1 LWDLTLP
8 DLELTPVYLLLA
20 DISGYTRFVTI
31 HGASVLHAEEIIT
44 KLMEA
49 VLDAAAAPLVLN
61 KLEGDAAFLY
71 APAGEH
77 AREVGEQLV
86 RQVLGFFAAFK
97 AEQQAL
103 IKAGEGGCT
112 CDACCNIGEL
122 KLKTILHSGSVVM
135 KKVRQLLE
143 LAGGDV
149 ILAHRLLK
157 SSLAAKEYLMVTE
170 KFYEMG
176 GGLPDQAPEYH
187 TDTFE
192 EIGDVK
198 TLVYYPETAPLTI
211 PATRPLTRPAGIANG
226 LALFFRPLWRRL
238 TWQRRTFHNLPA

>member
-1 LWDLTLP
+1 LWDLTLS
-8 DLELTPVYLLLA
+8 DLELTPAYLLLV
-20 DISGYTRFVTI
+20 DISGYTRFVTL

-44 KLMEA
+44 KLLEA

-86 RQVLGFFAAFK
+86 RQVLGFFEAFK
-97 AEQQAL
+97 VQQQAL

-122 KLKTILHSGSVVM
+122 KLKTILHSGPVVM
-135 KKVRQLLE
+135 KKVRQLEE

-170 KFYEMG
+170 KFYAMG
-176 GGLPDQAPEYH
+176 GGVPDQTPEPH

-198 TLVYYPETAPLTI
+198 TLIYYPAGANLAI
-211 PATRPLTRPAGIANG
+211 PATRRFTRPSGIATG
-226 LALFFRPLWRRL
+226 LKLFFRPLWRRL
-238 TWQRRTFHNLPA
+238 TWHRLTFHNLPA

>member
-1 LWDLTLP
+1 MS
-8 DLELTPVYLLLA
+8 DLEITPVYLLLA
-20 DISGYTRFVTI
+20 DISGYTRFVTL

-49 VLDAAAAPLVLN
+49 VLDATAEPLVLN

-71 APAGEH
+71 APAGEN

-97 AEQQAL
+97 AQQQAL
-103 IKAGEGGCT
+103 IKAGEGGCV

-122 KLKTILHSGSVVM
+122 KLKTILHSGPVVM
-135 KKVRQLLE
+135 KKVRQLEE

-157 SSLAAKEYLMVTE
+157 SRLAAKEFIMMTE

-176 GGLPDQAPEYH
+176 GGVPDQTPQSF

-198 TLVYYPETAPLTI
+198 TLVYYPVTAPLTI
-211 PATRPLTRPAGIANG
+211 PTTRRLTRPSGIANG
-226 LALFFRPLWRRL
+226 ITLYFRPFWRRL

>member
-1 LWDLTLP
+1 LP

-20 DISGYTRFVTI
+20 DISGYTRFVTL

-44 KLMEA
+44 RLMEA
-49 VLDAAAAPLVLN
+49 VLDAAGEPLVLN

-71 APAGEH
+71 APAGDN
-77 AREVGEQLV
+77 ARAVGEQLV
-86 RQVLGFFAAFK
+86 RQVLGFFEAFK
-97 AEQQAL
+97 AQQQAL
-103 IKAGEGGCT
+103 IKAAEGGCT
-112 CDACCNIGEL
+112 CDACCNIDDL
-122 KLKTILHSGSVVM
+122 KLKAILHSGSVVV
-135 KKVRQLLE
+135 KKVRQLEE

-149 ILAHRLLK
+149 IVAHRLLK

-176 GGLPDQAPEYH
+176 GGVPDQKPEPH

-198 TLVYYPETAPLTI
+198 TLVYYPVTPPLAI
-211 PATRPLTRPAGIANG
+211 PATPRFTRPSAIAGG
-226 LALFFRPLWRRL
+226 LKFFFRPLWRRL
-238 TWQRRTFHNLPA
+238 TWQRQTFHNLPI

>member
-1 LWDLTLP
+1 LRDLTVP
-8 DLELTPVYLLLA
+8 DLELTPVFLLLA
-20 DISGYTRFVTI
+20 DISGYTRFVTL

-49 VLDAAAAPLVLN
+49 VLDAAAEPLVLN

-71 APAGEH
+71 APAGEQ
-77 AREVGEQLV
+77 ARQVGEQLV

-135 KKVRQLLE
+135 KKVRQLAE

-149 ILAHRLLK
+149 IVAHRLLK

-176 GGLPDQAPEYH
+176 GGVPDQEPEHH

-192 EIGDVK
+192 EIGDIK
-198 TLVYYPETAPLTI
+198 TLVYYPATAPLTL
-211 PATRPLTRPAGIANG
+211 PATRPLTRPGGIARG

-238 TWQRRTFHNLPA
+238 TRQRQTFHNLPG

>member
-8 DLELTPVYLLLA
+8 GLELTPVYLLLA
-20 DISGYTRFVTI
+20 DISGYTRFVTL
-31 HGASVLHAEEIIT
+31 HGASILHAEEIIT
-44 KLMEA
+44 KLLEA
-49 VLDAAAAPLVLN
+49 VLDAAAEPLVLN

-71 APAGEH
+71 APAGDN
-77 AREVGEQLV
+77 ARKVGEQIV
-86 RQVLGFFAAFK
+86 RQVLGFFEAFTV
-97 AEQQAL
+97 EQQAL

-122 KLKTILHSGSVVM
+122 KLKTILHSGLVVM
-135 KKVRQLLE
+135 KKVRQLEE

-157 SSLAAKEYLMVTE
+157 SRLAAKEYLMVTE

-176 GGLPDQAPEYH
+176 GGVPDQAPEPH

-198 TLVYYPETAPLTI
+198 TLIYYPTTLPLTI
-211 PATRPLTRPAGIANG
+211 PATRRFTRPSGIANG
-226 LALFFRPLWRRL
+226 LALFCRPLWRRL
-238 TWQRRTFHNLPA
+238 TWRHRTFHNLPG

>member
-1 LWDLTLP
+1 MAA
-8 DLELTPVYLLLA
+8 LELTPVYLVLA
-20 DISGYTRFVTI
+20 DISGYTRFVTL

-44 KLMEA
+44 NLIEA
-49 VLDAAAAPLVLN
+49 VLDAAAEPLVLN

-71 APAGEH
+71 APAAENP
-77 AREVGEQLV
+77 REVGEQLV
-86 RQVLGFFAAFK
+86 RQVLGFFEAFK
-97 AEQQAL
+97 AQQQAL

-122 KLKTILHSGSVVM
+122 KLKAILHSGPVVM
-135 KKVRQLLE
+135 KKVRQLEE

-157 SSLAAKEYLMVTE
+157 SSLTAKEYLMVTE

-176 GGLPDQAPEYH
+176 GGVPDQAPVPH

-198 TLVYYPETAPLTI
+198 TLVYYPATAPLTI
-211 PATRPLTRPAGIANG
+211 PATPRFTRPLAIAKG
-226 LALFFRPLWRRL
+226 LTLFFRPLWRRL

>member
-1 LWDLTLP
+1 LP
-8 DLELTPVYLLLA
+8 ELELTPVYLLLA
-20 DISGYTRFVTI
+20 DISGYTRFVTL
-31 HGASVLHAEEIIT
+31 HGASILHAEEIIT

-49 VLDAAAAPLVLN
+49 VLDAAAEPLVLN

-77 AREVGEQLV
+77 AQEVGEQVV
-86 RQVLGFFAAFK
+86 RQVLGFFKAFK
-97 AEQQAL
+97 DEQQAL

-122 KLKTILHSGSVVM
+122 KLKAVLHSGPVVM
-135 KKVRQLLE
+135 KKVRQLE
-143 LAGGDV
+143 EPAGGDV
-149 ILAHRLLK
+149 IVAHRLLK
-157 SSLAAKEYLMVTE
+157 SSLAAKEYLMMTE

-176 GGLPDQAPEYH
+176 GGVPDQAPEPH

-198 TLVYYPETAPLTI
+198 TLVYYPVTAPLTI
-211 PATRPLTRPAGIANG
+211 PTTSRFTRPLAIAGG

-238 TWQRRTFHNLPA
+238 TRQRWTFHNLPA